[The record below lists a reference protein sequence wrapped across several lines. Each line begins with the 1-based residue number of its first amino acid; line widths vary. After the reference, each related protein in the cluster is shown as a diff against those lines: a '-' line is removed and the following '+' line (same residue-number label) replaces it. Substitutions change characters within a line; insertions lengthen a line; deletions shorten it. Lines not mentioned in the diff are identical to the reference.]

1 MAKEGTFATDA
12 VRLTVSKLIGN
23 LLVLASAMLLAR
35 VRTLD
40 EYGTY
45 SALMLVTQ
53 LAAAV
58 FMLGLPN
65 SINYFLAKAETR
77 AEKNRFLSLYLTLS
91 TALSAVLGVA
101 LLLLTPLFASYFKNP
116 DLKTFGFFLL
126 IYPWERVI
134 MAGIENIL
142 VVLGKTRALMGYRI
156 SNSAMLL
163 FIIALVWLIHG
174 SFLLYMILYLV
185 VEGAYALAVYGLAS
199 RYTGKLQFLLDSE
212 MLRRVL
218 AFSLPLG
225 LASVVG
231 TLNIEIDK
239 LMLGHLL
246 TTDQLAIYANAS
258 KELPLTIVASS
269 LTAVLMPK
277 MVRLFKAEK
286 NLEAVAIWRD
296 VTTISYAIMAFF
308 AFGLA
313 AFATEAMTIL
323 YSEKYAPGGLVFA
336 IYSLG
341 LLLKCTYFGLVLNTT
356 GNTRLV
362 LWSAIG
368 ALAVN
373 VVLNWVLYLLL
384 GMIGP
389 ALATLISAV
398 LMNLFQLVFSCKI
411 TGIPFSAIFPWRNVL
426 LLTGLN
432 LLFSAVFLWIH
443 KTLFP
448 GAWQAVVLAA
458 VWGILYAGLLFRPGI
473 RRWRELSNL

>member
-1 MAKEGTFATDA
+1 MAKEGSFATDA
-12 VRLTVSKLIGN
+12 VRLTVSKVIAN

-35 VRTLD
+35 VRTLE

-53 LAAAV
+53 LAASV

-65 SINYFLAKAETR
+65 SINFFLAKAETR
-77 AEKNRFLSLYLTLS
+77 EEQNRFLSFYYTLS
-91 TALSAVLGVA
+91 TLLSAVLGVG
-101 LLLLTPLFASYFKNP
+101 LLLLTPLFAVYFKNP
-116 DLKTFGFFLL
+116 GLETFGFFLL
-126 IYPWERVI
+126 VYPWERVI
-134 MAGIENIL
+134 MAGVENVL
-142 VVLGKTRALMGYRI
+142 VVLGRTRTLMRYRI

-163 FIIALVWLIHG
+163 FIIAFVWLIHG

-185 VEGAYALAVYGLAS
+185 VEGVYALAVYALSAK
-199 RYTGKLQFLLDSE
+199 YTGRLRFALDGE
-212 MLRRVL
+212 TVRRVL

-277 MVRLFKAEK
+277 MVRLFRAQE
-286 NLEAVAIWRD
+286 NEAAVAIWRD

-308 AFGLA
+308 AFGMA
-313 AFATEAMTIL
+313 AFATDAMIVL
-323 YSEKYAPGGLVFA
+323 YSEKYASGGAVFA
-336 IYSLG
+336 VYSLG
-341 LLLKCTYFGLVLNTT
+341 LLLKCTYFGMVLNTT

-368 ALAVN
+368 ALVVN
-373 VVLNWVLYLLL
+373 AILNWALYLLL
-384 GMIGP
+384 GVIGP
-389 ALATLISAV
+389 AVATLAAAV
-398 LMNLFQLVFSCKI
+398 LMNLFQLVFSCRI
-411 TGIPFSAIFPWRNVL
+411 TGVAFSRILPWRNLLGLTALNAAFAAAFIALHRFVL
-426 LLTGLN
+426 
-432 LLFSAVFLWIH
+432 
-443 KTLFP
+443 P
-448 GAWQAVVLAA
+448 GVWQAVVLAA
-458 VWGILYAGLLFRPGI
+458 VWGALYGALLRKPAM
-473 RRWRELSNL
+473 RRWKQLKSI